1 MRRLTAVLGWPIA
14 HSKSPVLHDAAF
26 AAVGLDAVMVPC
38 AVPPDPPARLFAA
51 VRGLAAVDALGASVT
66 VPHKQTVVAAC
77 DQLSPL
83 AAAVGAVNCL
93 VFVDGA
99 VHGHNTDVDGFV
111 DGLRA
116 AAVPLAGA
124 AIVLGGGG
132 AARAVAAGLGAA
144 GLTTAVFARRP
155 EAVTWTAAAP
165 WTALPAHLGEA
176 ALVVDAT
183 SAGLDDAADA
193 ALAAAMPWAAL
204 APAAAVASLI
214 YHRPTRFLTAAAAR
228 GHRTVDGR
236 AMLVYQAAR
245 AFTLWTGVAAP
256 TAAMA
261 AALDASR

>member
-38 AVPPDPPARLFAA
+38 AVPPDPPARLLAA

-144 GLTTAVFARRP
+144 GLTIAVFARRP
-155 EAVTWTAAAP
+155 RGGDLDRRGAVDRAAGSPGRRRAGGRR
-165 WTALPAHLGEA
+165 HLGRPRRRRRRRPGRG
-176 ALVVDAT
+176 DAVGPR
-183 SAGLDDAADA
+183 S
-193 ALAAAMPWAAL
+193 P
-204 APAAAVASLI
+204 
-214 YHRPTRFLTAAAAR
+214 RPQRWRPSSTIAR
-228 GHRTVDGR
+228 RG
-236 AMLVYQAAR
+236 
-245 AFTLWTGVAAP
+245 
-256 TAAMA
+256 
-261 AALDASR
+261 S